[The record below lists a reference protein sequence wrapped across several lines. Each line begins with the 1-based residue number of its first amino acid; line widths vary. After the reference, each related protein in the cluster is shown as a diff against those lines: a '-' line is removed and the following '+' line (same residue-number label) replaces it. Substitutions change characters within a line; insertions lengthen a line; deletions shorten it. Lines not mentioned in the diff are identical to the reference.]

1 MRHTHYTV
9 LAYDEEI
16 LGVGGMKLLDGQVSL
31 DLIAANEDEAISK
44 AQKLAFGR
52 NWYRVVS
59 VFEHDPDLEILTQ
72 VSEPILQQL
81 KDGELT
87 LDRIHILEDGTIKI
101 LPALITQK
109 EEKYTSAFY
118 VGEENNN
125 GRS

>member
-1 MRHTHYTV
+1 MRHTHYKV
-9 LAYDEEI
+9 LAFDGEI
-16 LGVGGMKLLDGQVSL
+16 HGVFEGLVTL
-31 DLIAANEDEAISK
+31 DLVAADEGEAISK
-44 AQKLAFGR
+44 AQRFIGGR
-52 NWYRVVS
+52 AWYRVES
-59 VFEHDPDLEILTQ
+59 MKEHDPDLEISTQ
-72 VSEPILQQL
+72 ISEPILQQL
-81 KDGELT
+81 KTGELT